1 MKEKLIALGRLY
13 VEEIANG
20 NYTITDRIKDDI
32 YATLDE
38 TGDQVCFTVSP
49 DDNYV
54 ELKSNIFIPCIMD
67 EYTKT
72 TRSDRDRIVKA
83 LNKKLSDERIRLI
96 TKEVAD
102 LEYRTKNLLKELRE
116 CTT

>member
-20 NYTITDRIKDDI
+20 NYTITTRIKDDI

-38 TGDQVCFTVSP
+38 TGDRVCFTVSP

-72 TRSDRDRIVKA
+72 TRSDRDRIVKS
-83 LNKKLSDERIRLI
+83 LNKKLGNERVKLI
-96 TKEVAD
+96 AKELSD
-102 LEYRTKNLLKELRE
+102 LEYRTKNLKKELRK

>member
-1 MKEKLIALGRLY
+1 MKEKLIVLGRLY

-20 NYTITDRIKDDI
+20 NYTITDRVKDDI

-38 TGDQVCFTVSP
+38 TGDRVCFTVNP

-54 ELKSNIFIPCIMD
+54 ELKSHVFTPCIMD

-72 TRSDRDRIVKA
+72 TRNDRDRIVKSF
-83 LNKKLSDERIRLI
+83 NKKLSDERIKLI

-102 LEYRTKNLLKELRE
+102 LEHRTKNLKKELRE